1 MGDLSP
7 GQLVCLSDG
16 RHAVIRFIGSTS
28 FAPGDWI
35 GVELDGPTGKNDG
48 SVQGERYFDC
58 EHGFGIFVRPAA
70 VVSVLEQPK
79 REERKPAP
87 KGGLNGASQRSRPP
101 SVAAGS
107 GLVPKRQSALG
118 PNDTRN
124 QKITSSPS
132 PAPRSAAPGRALRSP
147 TKSPTKQLTTT
158 SRPPTTASRPS
169 AAASRPRQSL
179 SGRSS
184 MALPPT
190 PSAAKGPR
198 QSVMGAA
205 GKTSRP
211 LSQPPR
217 PTFTGPTKRVSVR
230 PTATRTANVGKISS
244 ATSEMSEETGD
255 IETSNTPS
263 ESSKPAS
270 APRASLAAPQRS
282 VSGTNPVLKEVEDLK
297 TKIRVMEK
305 KRVEDREKLKSLE
318 TLRSERDKFEAIIQ
332 KLQSKYQPQQQE
344 IVQLRKQLKDAMAR
358 VEEAERLQA
367 EHESI
372 VEMAALDREMAEE
385 MCEAV
390 KTEFEALKEK
400 AEELEL
406 EVEVLREENEEL
418 GQVMSPE
425 EKSSQGWLQMERTN
439 ERLREALIRLR
450 DMTQQQETDL
460 RNQIKE
466 LEGELEDFAAIK
478 ANYEIAKEQLLIT
491 EANMEDLKQ
500 QVEALG
506 AEEMIEELAEK
517 NMQYQEQVNELK
529 AVIEDLE
536 SLKEVNDELE
546 INHMETE
553 KQLQEEIDFREGV
566 YLEQARRMA
575 QQDEVIE
582 DLEYTLSKFR
592 ELVTN
597 LQSDLEDMRVSQQLT
612 ETESTELTA
621 RSRAMMDLNMKL
633 QASVSKAQTK
643 TIEVELGRMAAE
655 ESAQHL
661 DIMKLYLPEYFES
674 ERNPILALLRFKRV
688 SFKANLMAITVRER
702 ISDHTSVSVSQDVF
716 TAYEVLEKL
725 TWIAS
730 LCDRFINFINSCS
743 IEQFSTFEGA
753 LYELEPV
760 ERILNY
766 WIEGLKKNELNEKK
780 CATELQRSIA
790 LLSHLAETLIPSNLE
805 SYADEIYMRSVM
817 TQTYLD
823 YAALSFS
830 QLRSTLQAKLPPPS
844 DDDEEG
850 PFLYQRIDALSN
862 QTRTGKLVA
871 GKITRYLDDL
881 KSRCLA
887 LTGDCAEPF
896 EKCEG
901 AAKELAELARQLGEN
916 IVILTE
922 EEGRTDPVTYTE
934 ITSNMSQ
941 TAMSLLQPS
950 SAATGSDD
958 NNALSIAADKL
969 RILGSYLEEAS
980 NSSSDLTQTIE
991 FERHPA
997 PWALRAK
1004 ELKSNKIISPD
1015 ADEEIRRLK
1024 NEVHETSTA
1033 LGVKDKAFEEQ
1044 TIKIELLESRMRD
1057 AGKKA
1062 TLVKDLESKFEALQ
1076 AKEQELIGIVEKQ
1089 SADLQNMEHER
1100 DDYRARLE
1108 KAKRASGS
1116 TGVVLGADGVMSID
1130 VAASSALMKE
1140 NESLRVEV
1148 ANLQAAVRFLREDNR
1163 RANFMDPYSV
1173 QRTNHLRAWLDT
1185 PLVRRKVATEA
1196 KGAEY
1201 NAASECQDV
1210 LAHLLKLT
1218 KESNFVDLRTTL
1230 PPDEVSRLSWR
1241 PIKSTTR
1248 YQVLRQREEYE
1259 RWTQWKDEVARRE
1272 RLRTRKEAKSIRKN
1286 PQYQGTTSIPAEISL
1301 TQVSGSRITTT
1312 TALNDTR
1319 AQVPPT
1325 KGRGVMDRAWKI
1337 LGMQGDDD
1345 SNDESEYGDPGEVKI
1360 VHH

>member
-16 RHAVIRFIGSTS
+16 RHAIIRFIGSTS

-35 GVELDGPTGKNDG
+35 GVELNEPTGKNDG

-58 EHGFGIFVRPAA
+58 EHGFGMFVRPAA
-70 VVSVLEQPK
+70 VVSILEQPK

-87 KGGLNGASQRSRPP
+87 KGGLNGASQRGRPP
-101 SVAAGS
+101 SGAAGS
-107 GLVPKRQSALG
+107 GLVPKRQSGLG
-118 PNDTRN
+118 QTAVRKQSTP
-124 QKITSSPS
+124 SSPS
-132 PAPRSAAPGRALRSP
+132 PAPRPGAAGRPLRSP
-147 TKSPTKQLTTT
+147 TKSPTKQLSTI
-158 SRPPTTASRPS
+158 SRAATTASRPS
-169 AAASRPRQSL
+169 TVGPKPRQSL
-179 SGRSS
+179 SGRNS
-184 MALPPT
+184 MAPT
-190 PSAAKGPR
+190 PTITASKGPR
-198 QSVMGAA
+198 QSVMGISS
-205 GKTSRP
+205 KTSRP
-211 LSQPPR
+211 LSQTPR
-217 PTFTGPTKRVSVR
+217 PTLNPPTKRLSLR
-230 PTATRTANVGKISS
+230 PAATRAANVEKLGS

-255 IETSNTPS
+255 TGTTNTPS
-263 ESSKPAS
+263 ESSKPTS
-270 APRASLAAPQRS
+270 APRALLAAPQRS

-332 KLQSKYQPQQQE
+332 KLQTKYQPQQQE
-344 IVQLRKQLKDAMAR
+344 ITQLRKQLKDAMAR

-385 MCEAV
+385 MCEAI
-390 KTEFEALKEK
+390 KTEFEALKAK
-400 AEELEL
+400 SEELEL
-406 EVEVLREENEEL
+406 EVEVLREENQEL

-450 DMTQQQETDL
+450 DMTQQQEADL
-460 RNQIKE
+460 RSQIKE
-466 LEGELEDFAAIK
+466 LEGELEDFVAIK

-536 SLKEVNDELE
+536 SLKEINDELE

-553 KQLQEEIDFREGV
+553 KQLQEEIDFRESV

-661 DIMKLYLPEYFES
+661 AIMKLYLPEYFES

-688 SFKANLMAITVRER
+688 SFKASLMSTTVRER
-702 ISDHTSVSVSQDVF
+702 ISDPTAAAAGQDLF

-743 IEQFSTFEGA
+743 SEEFSTFEGA

-760 ERILNY
+760 ERTLNS

-780 CATELQRSIA
+780 CAIELQRSIA

-830 QLRSTLQAKLPPPS
+830 QLRSTLQAKLPPPN

-850 PFLYQRIDALSN
+850 PFLYQKIDALGN
-862 QTRTGKLVA
+862 QTRSGKIVA

-887 LTGDCAEPF
+887 LTGDSADPF

-916 IVILTE
+916 IVSLTE
-922 EEGRTDPVTYTE
+922 EEGRIEPVTYAE
-934 ITSNMSQ
+934 IAANMSQ

-950 SAATGSDD
+950 AAAVESED
-958 NNALSIAADKL
+958 NNALSIVAYKL

-980 NSSSDLTQTIE
+980 NASSDLTRTVE

-997 PWALRAK
+997 PWTLRAQ
-1004 ELKSNKIISPD
+1004 ELKSNKVISPD

-1062 TLVKDLESKFEALQ
+1062 AFVKELESKFEALQ
-1076 AKEQELIGIVEKQ
+1076 MKEQELVGIVEKQ
-1089 SADLQNMEHER
+1089 SADLQNMERER
-1100 DDYRARLE
+1100 DDYRTRLE

-1116 TGVVLGADGVMSID
+1116 TGAVLGADGVISID
-1130 VAASSALMKE
+1130 AAASSAMMRE
-1140 NESLRVEV
+1140 NEALRSEV

-1163 RANFMDPYSV
+1163 RANLMDPYSV
-1173 QRTNHLRAWLDT
+1173 QRTNHMRAWLDT
-1185 PLVRRKVATEA
+1185 PLVRRKVT
-1196 KGAEY
+1196 AEDTRVEP
-1201 NAASECQDV
+1201 NAAAECQDV
-1210 LAHLLKLT
+1210 FTHLLKLT
-1218 KESNFVDLRTTL
+1218 KESKFVDLKSTL
-1230 PPDEVSRLSWR
+1230 PADETSRLSWR
-1241 PIKSTTR
+1241 PIKSTTK

-1259 RWTQWKDEVARRE
+1259 QWTQWKDEVARRE
-1272 RLRTRKEAKSIRKN
+1272 RLRARKEAKSIRKS
-1286 PQYQGTTSIPAEISL
+1286 PRYPDTTGIPAEISFPH
-1301 TQVSGSRITTT
+1301 VSSSRELA
-1312 TALNDTR
+1312 ALND
-1319 AQVPPT
+1319 AGEQIPPA
-1325 KGRGVMDRAWKI
+1325 KNRGVMDRAWKI
-1337 LGMQGDDD
+1337 LGMQGDMD
-1345 SNDESEYGDPGEVKI
+1345 SNEEPEYGDPGEVKI
-1360 VHH
+1360 ANH